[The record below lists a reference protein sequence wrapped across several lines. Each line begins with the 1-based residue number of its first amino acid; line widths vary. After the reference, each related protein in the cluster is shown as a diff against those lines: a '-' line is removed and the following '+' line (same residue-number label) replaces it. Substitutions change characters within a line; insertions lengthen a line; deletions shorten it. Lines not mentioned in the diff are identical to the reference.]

1 MSTPQR
7 LSDLSSAERRNRIA
21 LAVARITAAWAIF
34 IGIYYF
40 IPFNA
45 KYSYDAI
52 IRLGVGALIFVVILY
67 VQVRHIRGADVP
79 ELRAI
84 ESIGTIVPFFL
95 VAFAGTYIT
104 LSHASQSNFSVP
116 LNHTNALYFTIT
128 VLSTVGFGDIT
139 PQRDI
144 SQIIVSVHAFRF
156 VSHSFSRQAVNNHG
170 SIKSNVMLYTT

>member
-1 MSTPQR
+1 MNTPQR
-7 LSDLSSAERRNRIA
+7 LTNVSSAERRSRIA
-21 LAVARITAAWAIF
+21 LAVARTAAAWVIF

-52 IRLGVGALIFVVILY
+52 IRLGIGVLIFAAIIY
-67 VQVRHIRGADVP
+67 VQIRHIQGSDVP

-95 VAFAGTYIT
+95 VIFAGTYIM
-104 LSHASQSNFSVP
+104 LSHASQSNFNVP

-144 SQIIVSVHAFRF
+144 SQIIVSVQMLFDLLVI
-156 VSHSFSRQAVNNHG
+156 VSVVRLL
-170 SIKSNVMLYTT
+170 ITTARSSVT